1 VIGNSPVLNY
11 AFEEPGNYVVH
22 LTVRSSNKVS
32 EGIFDG
38 SAKFNVDVT
47 PRTAN
52 IVVYANGQKM
62 EKTKK
67 VKLGLQEGQRG
78 VVLD

>member
-1 VIGNSPVLNY
+1 M
-11 AFEEPGNYVVH
+11 
-22 LTVRSSNKVS
+22 TVRSSNKTTQ
-32 EGIFDG
+32 GIFDG

-67 VKLGLQEGQRG
+67 IKLGLQE
-78 VVLD
+78 

>member
-1 VIGNSPVLNY
+1 MIGNGPVLTHT
-11 AFEEPGNYVVH
+11 FEEPGNYVVH
-22 LTVRSSNKVS
+22 LTVRSSNKTS

-38 SAKFNVDVT
+38 SKQFNVDVT

-62 EKTKK
+62 EKNKK
-67 VKLGLQEGQRG
+67 IKLGLQE
-78 VVLD
+78 